1 MRSRIRH
8 RLALT
13 ITLCMVLQLVMPWH
27 DWHAVA
33 SDETVAEVSMSPCHP
48 GAVASGAAVDA
59 DQPDA
64 LASVCEW
71 VCAQTQ
77 PVLHHALD
85 LPARPAPY
93 RLLIHLMSLTNLQAE
108 AVPTPPPI
116 A

>member
-13 ITLCMVLQLVMPWH
+13 ITLCMVLQLVLPWH

-33 SDETVAEVSMSPCHP
+33 GDETVAAVSMPPCHP
-48 GAVASGAAVDA
+48 SAAASDAAVDA
-59 DQPDA
+59 EQPDA
-64 LASVCEW
+64 LTSVCEW

-93 RLLIHLMSLTNLQAE
+93 GLLAHLIGLTDLQTE

>member
-13 ITLCMVLQLVMPWH
+13 ITLCMVLQLVLPWH

-33 SDETVAEVSMSPCHP
+33 GDETVAAVPMPPCHP
-48 GAVASGAAVDA
+48 SAAASDAAVDA
-59 DQPDA
+59 EQPDA
-64 LASVCEW
+64 LTSVCEW

-93 RLLIHLMSLTNLQAE
+93 GLLAHLIGLTDLQTE